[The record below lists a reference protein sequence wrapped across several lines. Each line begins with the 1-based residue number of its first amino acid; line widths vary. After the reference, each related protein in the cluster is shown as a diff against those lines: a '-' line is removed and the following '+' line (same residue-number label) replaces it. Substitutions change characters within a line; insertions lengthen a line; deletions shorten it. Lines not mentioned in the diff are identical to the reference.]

1 VLVYVWRRMMRPNGG
16 GDSDGVDNESAIHR
30 GQRRAGGINSACGR
44 NAETSS
50 RHVVHGQV
58 RPGADGVDLCARH
71 YSAQRTISAE
81 GYRDHGSKVLCL
93 VSTVEPSV
101 KIGWDIDFGCQY
113 SKARDDHGYASFLFY
128 PMTGNRLGVVQV
140 SP

>member
-1 VLVYVWRRMMRPNGG
+1 MKTLFIAASIALVASTAHAAEMPKQVQGTWCMVKYDPAQMVSTYV
-16 GDSDGVDNESAIHR
+16 R
-30 GQRRAGGINSACGR
+30 GPC
-44 NAETSS
+44 
-50 RHVVHGQV
+50 
-58 RPGADGVDLCARH
+58 ADL
-71 YSAQRTISAE
+71 SAQRTISAE
-81 GYRDHGSKVLCL
+81 SYRDHGSKVLCL